1 MDKSLNARTGDF
13 IMATGANKKSLGLVL
28 QVDEEIGMMY
38 VNYPKAGKPNWVMW
52 ENRGQYIVIGQ

>member
-1 MDKSLNARTGDF
+1 MGTSSNAKTGDF
-13 IMATGANKKSLGLVL
+13 IMSTGAYKRSLGLVL

-38 VNYPKAGKPNWVMW
+38 VNYPKVGKPNWIMW